1 MSRRSRRSAALLALG
16 LVLGPVA
23 CGNDGG
29 STIGPAPSTTVAPG
43 PAVSKADGEAAAA
56 TSTSTSTPGTV
67 ATKARDVGTCASITA
82 PDLTGLG
89 VEGLTVGAVQDVSD
103 VLQGPARGGTGCWF
117 SLTKD
122 GTGTASLTVL
132 AHPDGVAYF
141 DSKVARLTD
150 AEPVPGLGDD
160 ARVGIGTPGST
171 HVITRRGTLVVDVEI
186 GRPDVIDRNLLIAI
200 AGLALEREDRT

>member
-1 MSRRSRRSAALLALG
+1 MSAPRRAVAAALVAALALG
-16 LVLGPVA
+16 VA
-23 CGNDGG
+23 ACTDDGG
-29 STIGPAPSTTVAPG
+29 PSTAG
-43 PAVSKADGEAAAA
+43 AAS
-56 TSTSTSTPGTV
+56 STSTTAAGAGQGAAGDPGGTTSTAPR
-67 ATKARDVGTCASITA
+67 ARDVGTCASITA

-122 GTGTASLTVL
+122 GTGTASITVL